1 MAGIDWGIV
10 GTVSGMGLVVT
21 FVVVGIV
28 AFAVWVVG
36 QIEIKRAAKSAQA
49 GDAAADASSGKN

>member
-1 MAGIDWGIV
+1 MGGIDWGII
-10 GTVSGMGLVVT
+10 GTVAGMGCIVT

-36 QIEIKRAAKSAQA
+36 QIAIKRAAKSAQA
-49 GDAAADASSGKN
+49 GDAVADVSSGKN

>member
-1 MAGIDWGIV
+1 MAGIDWGII

-36 QIEIKRAAKSAQA
+36 QVAIKRAAKPAQA
-49 GDAAADASSGKN
+49 GDSVAETSSGKN